1 MRYPSG
7 LEEQRLKNKAG
18 DKDGIK
24 VKRDKAGDQPE
35 WDE

>member
-1 MRYPSG
+1 
-7 LEEQRLKNKAG
+7 LKNKAG